1 MKFNIRM
8 GIPEVKTLWDDL
20 TNREMVGLL
29 DSTELNFFRKLA
41 KALLLIEE
49 NPRHNSL
56 QSHEIE
62 PLSRRVGFKVFQSY
76 LENNTPAAGRIFWA
90 YGPGKGEISI
100 LSIQSHPEDKKSR
113 GYDAVKLSAF
123 PS

>member
-1 MKFNIRM
+1 M
-8 GIPEVKTLWDDL
+8 GIPEVKSLWDDL
-20 TNREMVGLL
+20 ANRDAIGRL
-29 DSTELNFFRKLA
+29 DSQELKFFKKLA
-41 KALLLIEE
+41 KALFLIEE

-62 PLSRRVGFKVFQSY
+62 ALTRRVGFKVFQSN

-90 YGPGKGEISI
+90 YGPRKGEISI

-123 PS
+123 PT